1 MDILDDIAECILN
14 MGVDNIENLVK
25 IAIDKNIDVEDIYE
39 YGLNKGMMG
48 FR

>member
-25 IAIDKNIDVEDIYE
+25 IAIDKILMWKIFMNMV
-39 YGLNKGMMG
+39 
-48 FR
+48 